1 MSNPFEFEAE
11 PFEFEST
18 ADELIESLAPEL
30 ADEEWS
36 EEAWRLRSAR
46 PIRSQR
52 PLPRMLRPPRR
63 PQKPIG
69 RLPRRR
75 WPIGYGSVV
84 AIAPDSGS
92 QSSEYTR
99 WVQSTLNQV
108 LGLQLPIDGVLGIET
123 RSAIRSFQQ
132 QQGLPP
138 DGIVGPA
145 TEAALTA
152 ASQTQPPQVQDT
164 TSEFET
170 FEFETDASEW
180 ESEVNR
186 SSRDYIKWVQRSLN
200 QIMGLRLAV
209 DGILGSY
216 TRSAIRSFQQRRGL
230 LVDGIVG
237 PQTEAAIKAALGGAA
252 PSQPQPTQPTP
263 APGGTYGP
271 GSTLRQ
277 TAVQVALGEW
287 ARWNFGNIKESAASM
302 RPVLEAY
309 WRATPSGV
317 PTSSSW
323 WSNVAWSAAFISWVM
338 LNAGAGNNFQYSSAH
353 TDYVGAAKR
362 NRIANNGNPFYAY
375 RLHEFAPRPGDLVCV
390 ERQDGNGVWSGVN
403 YDNVDQGF
411 RASHCDVVVE
421 VQPGKLLTIGG
432 NVSDSVSQSTV
443 TIDNTGHVIQSR
455 YYAVVRVGA

>member
-1 MSNPFEFEAE
+1 MSNPFEFKAE
-11 PFEFEST
+11 PFEFGST
-18 ADELIESLAPEL
+18 AGEMFESLAPES
-30 ADEEWS
+30 ADKEWS

-52 PLPRMLRPPRR
+52 PLPRGLRPPQR

-75 WPIGYGSVV
+75 WPIGYGSVI

-99 WVQSTLNQV
+99 WVQSTLDQV
-108 LGLQLPIDGVLGIET
+108 LGLPLADRRRTGDRDTQRHWQT
-123 RSAIRSFQQ
+123 FSSNKAC
-132 QQGLPP
+132 P

-237 PQTEAAIKAALGGAA
+237 PQTEAAIKAALRGAA

-263 APGGTYGP
+263 APGGAYGP
-271 GSTLRQ
+271 GSILRQ
-277 TAVQVALGEW
+277 TAVQLALGEW
-287 ARWNFGNIKESAASM
+287 ARWNFGDTKETDAAL
-302 RPVLEAY
+302 RPVLEAF
-309 WRATPSGV
+309 WRAHPAAFPPVPAGSKTSPGAQRLFRGSCSTPEQATTSSIPARIPTTSARRRGIGSPIMATPSMPTASTNLRPAPAIWCAWSARTATASGAV
-317 PTSSSW
+317 LTTTTWIRAFAPHTATSSSRC
-323 WSNVAWSAAFISWVM
+323 SPAACSRSAATSETRS
-338 LNAGAGNNFQYSSAH
+338 G
-353 TDYVGAAKR
+353 K
-362 NRIANNGNPFYAY
+362 
-375 RLHEFAPRPGDLVCV
+375 APLPSTAPG
-390 ERQDGNGVWSGVN
+390 
-403 YDNVDQGF
+403 
-411 RASHCDVVVE
+411 
-421 VQPGKLLTIGG
+421 T
-432 NVSDSVSQSTV
+432 
-443 TIDNTGHVIQSR
+443 
-455 YYAVVRVGA
+455 